1 MTLRNAYYVC
11 SCSMYS
17 SLQCCSRLRI
27 DDILAAAVLKAT
39 VVEVV
44 VVVPVLWPHCHVLWE
59 LSQDCHLTSSLSD
72 TSMAKKKHIS
82 RNCTLLAAATLWT
95 CLNVALAL
103 SQHHQPLYEF
113 GL

>member
-72 TSMAKKKHIS
+72 TSMAKKKTHIAQ
-82 RNCTLLAAATLWT
+82 L
-95 CLNVALAL
+95 
-103 SQHHQPLYEF
+103 
-113 GL
+113 